1 MRTENRR
8 FKYTAALVGLL
19 TAGLLTGCG
28 SKNAQV
34 HIVDGRENTTVSVTA
49 KTTVKKALEEAEIP
63 VYQRDEVTPSL
74 DSVVEADDEIT
85 IKRYAKVTLVED
97 GKASEVEMTGKKVQD
112 VLDAQ
117 DVSVKEHDYLN
128 HSVEAYL
135 SDGMTIEVTH
145 RLAVTIQVDGRK
157 EECLTKADNV
167 TDLLAEQNIA
177 LDQKDIVKPGRDK
190 ALSEGMKVVIE
201 RVSVK
206 EVVENEKVPFETEV
220 EYSNSMYSDETVVK
234 TPGVDG
240 EKEVTYQVTYVD
252 GKEDS
257 RKAIAENVVK
267 EPVSQVVTKG
277 TKSRR
282 TIVSKQKVPD
292 CDGSGHGYYIITYSD
307 GTVDYKD
314 Y

>member
-1 MRTENRR
+1 MRTEWKG
-8 FKYTAALVGLL
+8 FKYTIAVAGML

-28 SKNAQV
+28 AKNTQV
-34 HIVDGRENTTVSVTA
+34 HIIDGRVNTTISVPANTTVRKV
-49 KTTVKKALEEAEIP
+49 LEEAEIP
-63 VYQRDEVTPSL
+63 IYQKDEVSPSL
-74 DSVVEADDEIT
+74 DNVIKDDDKIT
-85 IKRYAKVTLVED
+85 IGRYAKVTLVEGD
-97 GKASEVEMTGKKVQD
+97 KTSELEMTGKKVQD
-112 VLDAQ
+112 VLDEKGI
-117 DVSVKEHDYLN
+117 SVKGHDYLN
-128 HSVEAYL
+128 HSTQAYL
-135 SDGMTIEVTH
+135 LDGMTIEVTH
-145 RLAVTIQVDGRK
+145 RLAVTIQVDGKR
-157 EECLTKADNV
+157 EDCLTKASDV
-167 TDLLAEQNIA
+167 TGLLEEQNIA
-177 LDQKDIVKPGRDK
+177 LDRKDIVEPGRDK
-190 ALSEGMKVVIE
+190 VLTEGMNVVIE

-206 EVVENEKVPFETEV
+206 EVVEKEKVPFETEV
-220 EYSNSMYSDETVVK
+220 EYSDKMYSDETVEK

-257 RKAIAENVVK
+257 RKAVTEKVLK

-277 TKSRR
+277 IKSRR

>member
-1 MRTENRR
+1 MRTEWKG
-8 FKYTAALVGLL
+8 FKYIIAVTGML
-19 TAGLLTGCG
+19 TIGLLTGCG
-28 SKNAQV
+28 AKRTQV
-34 HIVDGRENTTVSVTA
+34 HIIDGHVNTTLLVPA
-49 KTTVKKALEEAEIP
+49 NTTIRKVLEEAEIP
-63 VYQRDEVTPSL
+63 VYQKDEVSPSL
-74 DSVVEADDEIT
+74 DSVIHDNDKIT
-85 IKRYAKVTLVED
+85 IERYAKVTLVEGD
-97 GKASEVEMTGKKVQD
+97 KTSEVEMTGKKVQD
-112 VLDAQ
+112 VLKTQ
-117 DVSVKEHDYLN
+117 GITVKGHDYLN
-128 HSVEAYL
+128 HSTEAYL

-157 EECLTKADNV
+157 EDCLTKAENV
-167 TDLLAEQNIA
+167 ADLLEEQNIA

-190 ALSEGMKVVIE
+190 ALTEGMNVVIE

-206 EVVENEKVPFETEV
+206 EVVEKEKVPFETEV
-220 EYSNSMYSDETVVK
+220 EYSDSMYSDETVEK
-234 TPGVDG
+234 IPGVDG

-257 RKAIAENVVK
+257 RKAITEKVLK

-277 TKSRR
+277 TKRRR
-282 TIVSKQKVPD
+282 TIVSKEKVPD

>member
-1 MRTENRR
+1 MRIEDRR
-8 FKYTAALVGLL
+8 FKYTMAIVGLL
-19 TAGLLTGCG
+19 ASGMLTGCG
-28 SKNAQV
+28 AGNAQV
-34 HIVDGRENTTVSVTA
+34 HIVDGKVNTTVSVA
-49 KTTVKKALEEAEIP
+49 ARTTVKKALEEAEIP
-63 VYQRDEVTPSL
+63 VYQKDEVTPSL
-74 DSVVEADDEIT
+74 DSVVEADDKIT

-97 GKASEVEMTGKKVQD
+97 GKTSEVEMTGKTVQD

-117 DVSVKEHDYLN
+117 GVSVKEHDYLN
-128 HSVEAYL
+128 HSTEAYL
-135 SDGMTIEVTH
+135 ADGMTIEVTH

-167 TDLLAEQNIA
+167 ADLLAEQNIA
-177 LDQKDIVKPGRDK
+177 LDQKDIVKPGRNK
-190 ALSEGMKVVIE
+190 ALSEGMNVVVE

-252 GKEDS
+252 GKEDN

>member
-1 MRTENRR
+1 MRTKNRR
-8 FKYTAALVGLL
+8 YKYTAMVIGLL
-19 TAGLLTGCG
+19 TAGLLTGCTMD
-28 SKNAQV
+28 NTQV
-34 HIVDGRENTTVSVTA
+34 RIVDGREQTTISVPA
-49 KTTVKKALEEAEIP
+49 KATVQEVLAAAEIP
-63 VYQRDEVTPSL
+63 VYQQDQVTPAL
-74 DSVVEADDEIT
+74 DHIIKAEEDIT
-85 IKRYAKVTLVED
+85 IERYAKVTFVED
-97 GKASEVEMTGKKVQD
+97 GKTSEVELTGKKVKD
-112 VLDAQ
+112 LLDKQ
-117 DVSVKEHDYLN
+117 GVTLKDHDYLN
-128 HSVEAYL
+128 HAVDAYL
-135 SDGMTIEVTH
+135 SDGMRIEVTH
-145 RLAVTIQVDGRK
+145 RMEVTVQVDGKK
-157 EECLTKADNV
+157 ETYLTKA
-167 TDLLAEQNIA
+167 TDVAGLLEEQNIA

-190 ALSEGMKVVIE
+190 VLTEGMDVVVE

-206 EVVENEKVPFETEV
+206 EVVEKEKVPFETEV
-220 EYSNSMYSDETVVK
+220 EYSDSMYSDETVEK

-252 GKEDS
+252 GKEDN
-257 RKAIAENVVK
+257 RKAVAEKMLK